1 MSLSISVQKSSKRTN
16 IKHNNREM
24 SEKEK
29 AKNPHIDYERSNE
42 NKYFVKQDLKEL
54 YRDEFGDALETYN
67 AKQKRNDRKIE
78 NYYEHIKASKKTSL
92 QQELIIQVGDKDDF
106 LRGDREQ
113 AKEILEEWFK
123 GFEERNPQ
131 FKVYN
136 AVLHDDEATPHM
148 HVNFVPIAE
157 GYQRGL
163 EKQVSF
169 DKAMIQQNP
178 TLDKNRP
185 FDAWRQS
192 EVQVLEKLLN
202 ERNIERKLVGKND
215 YKDVRDYKEKKDLE
229 RELRALSRDVKTYR
243 EPVKLLTKIDETKK
257 NNLLG
262 TRVSFHKDDY
272 DELKGL
278 VLSSAKTKVKLNKAE
293 AKIDKLESLVD
304 REQNIVQKEQELQA
318 RENEVRMREQ
328 RQREVNLLLK
338 REEEKNKELTNENTS
353 LRAEN
358 KSFRE
363 KLIILIDST
372 SNLKERLRGAY
383 ESFTNVVK
391 AVGMLKHSK
400 DVYKADLTEKQ
411 ADLIDAIGAYGEKW
425 TEREGFDD
433 LSLDI
438 KKHVGIS
445 KGIKNELPEQE
456 IKRTPNRNRDRG
468 MEL

>member
-1 MSLSISVQKSSKRTN
+1 M
-16 IKHNNREM
+16 
-24 SEKEK
+24 
-29 AKNPHIDYERSNE
+29 
-42 NKYFVKQDLKEL
+42 
-54 YRDEFGDALETYN
+54 
-67 AKQKRNDRKIE
+67 
-78 NYYEHIKASKKTSL
+78 
-92 QQELIIQVGDKDDF
+92 
-106 LRGDREQ
+106 
-113 AKEILEEWFK
+113 
-123 GFEERNPQ
+123 
-131 FKVYN
+131 
-136 AVLHDDEATPHM
+136 
-148 HVNFVPIAE
+148 
-157 GYQRGL
+157 
-163 EKQVSF
+163 
-169 DKAMIQQNP
+169 
-178 TLDKNRP
+178 
-185 FDAWRQS
+185 
-192 EVQVLEKLLN
+192 
-202 ERNIERKLVGKND
+202 
-215 YKDVRDYKEKKDLE
+215 
-229 RELRALSRDVKTYR
+229 KTYR

>member
-1 MSLSISVQKSSKRTN
+1 M
-16 IKHNNREM
+16 
-24 SEKEK
+24 
-29 AKNPHIDYERSNE
+29 
-42 NKYFVKQDLKEL
+42 
-54 YRDEFGDALETYN
+54 
-67 AKQKRNDRKIE
+67 
-78 NYYEHIKASKKTSL
+78 
-92 QQELIIQVGDKDDF
+92 
-106 LRGDREQ
+106 
-113 AKEILEEWFK
+113 
-123 GFEERNPQ
+123 
-131 FKVYN
+131 
-136 AVLHDDEATPHM
+136 
-148 HVNFVPIAE
+148 
-157 GYQRGL
+157 
-163 EKQVSF
+163 
-169 DKAMIQQNP
+169 
-178 TLDKNRP
+178 
-185 FDAWRQS
+185 
-192 EVQVLEKLLN
+192 LEKLLS

-243 EPVKLLTKIDETKK
+243 EPLKLLTKIDETKK

-338 REEEKNKELTNENTS
+338 REEEKNKELTHDNAS

-358 KSFRE
+358 KTFKEQISNLRDIMF
-363 KLIILIDST
+363 KQSDYI

-411 ADLIDAIGAYGEKW
+411 ADLIDGIGAYGEKW
-425 TEREGFDD
+425 TKEEGFDD

-445 KGIKNELPEQE
+445 KGIKNELPERE
-456 IKRTPNRNRDRG
+456 IKRTPSRNRDRG